1 MEQYILNNLKRLA
14 GQEIVECPRTTV
26 TDHTIMK
33 GDIE

>member
-14 GQEIVECPRTTV
+14 GQETIEYSRTTV

-33 GDIE
+33 GDIK

>member
-14 GQEIVECPRTTV
+14 GQEIIEYLRTIV

-33 GDIE
+33 GDIK